1 MNPRQFALFLGFY
14 FYVLNVNAAN
24 DAQRVILLAS
34 LVQIQ
39 ALQAQLLLWNQRR
52 RRRRGRRFPCFWV
65 LPRPQQSW
73 FDIHY
78 FDATIPGDYFRRQ
91 LRFNRN
97 TFSVLLNIL
106 RPRLTR
112 QNTHLHDCVT
122 PEKLLAMGL
131 YRLAHG
137 NSYITIG
144 PNFNVGKSTVIEAV
158 QDVVEALCD
167 LKNEYIKFPSTN
179 REILTT
185 RETFNDL
192 TDLPNVVGAIDGTHI
207 KIKTPKES
215 RPDYFSRL
223 QQHDVVVQVV
233 ADREKRFLDVAA
245 GFPGSMHDSRVLR
258 NSSLYRR
265 ITNNE
270 LFLGPTVR
278 VGRREI
284 RPVLLGDSAY
294 PLSTWLLKPYHEGT
308 NDPEEINFN
317 KELSRARVSVECAF
331 GILKGH
337 WRILQK
343 RLDSDIAFTNQ
354 IIIACCVL
362 HNFCTEAGDLWD
374 DDDDDGNDD
383 DFPLRDGNADG
394 ADLRDF
400 LKDYLWNL

>member
-1 MNPRQFALFLGFY
+1 M
-14 FYVLNVNAAN
+14 
-24 DAQRVILLAS
+24 
-34 LVQIQ
+34 
-39 ALQAQLLLWNQRR
+39 
-52 RRRRGRRFPCFWV
+52 
-65 LPRPQQSW
+65 
-73 FDIHY
+73 
-78 FDATIPGDYFRRQ
+78 
-91 LRFNRN
+91 
-97 TFSVLLNIL
+97 
-106 RPRLTR
+106 
-112 QNTHLHDCVT
+112 HLHDCVT
-122 PEKLLAMGL
+122 PEKLLALGL

-137 NSYITIG
+137 NSYIMIG
-144 PNFNVGKSTVIEAV
+144 PNFNVGKSTVIEVV

-167 LKNEYIKFPSTN
+167 LRNEYIKFPSTN
-179 REILTT
+179 REVLAT
-185 RETFNDL
+185 RETFDDL
-192 TDLPNVVGAIDGTHI
+192 TDLPNVVGAINGTHV

-215 RPDYFSRL
+215 GPDYFSRL
-223 QQHDVVVQVV
+223 QQHDVVVQAV
-233 ADREKRFLDVAA
+233 ADGEKLFLDVAA

-270 LFLGPTVR
+270 LLLGPTVR
-278 VGRREI
+278 VAGREI

-331 GILKGH
+331 SILKGR

-362 HNFCTEAGDLWD
+362 HNFCIEAGDLWD
-374 DDDDDGNDD
+374 DDDDEDGNDD
-383 DFPLRDGNADG
+383 DFPVRDGNGDG

-400 LKDYLWNL
+400 LKNYLRNL